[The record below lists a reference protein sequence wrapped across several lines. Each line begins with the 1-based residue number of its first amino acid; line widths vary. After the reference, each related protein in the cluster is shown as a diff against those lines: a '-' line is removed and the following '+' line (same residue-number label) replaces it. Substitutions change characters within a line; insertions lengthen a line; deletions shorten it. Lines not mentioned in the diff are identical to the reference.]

1 MSIPTS
7 QNPDTPEG
15 LESRFSIGIHRIPAE
30 LPHLTKL
37 ELKNSVE
44 PEQIPTELPCSS
56 YSEDSQQAEKSSVPQ
71 NLTSLSTLQE

>member
-1 MSIPTS
+1 MNILTS

-44 PEQIPTELPCSS
+44 PKQIPTELPCSS
-56 YSEDSQQAEKSSVPQ
+56 YSEDSQQAGKSSVPQ